1 MRVAGLR
8 KRFRS
13 PARRSFPVPSPWSSP
28 LADDFMETTAA
39 TEWLPAGAAAI
50 FVDLEYV
57 AVLPLLSRICEQQG
71 IDLRSYATEDH
82 PMASRA
88 THTIQSKER
97 GAVNTQMIWDMA
109 MYCSDKHQVAQ
120 ILLVTDERLGKTLS
134 SLSVVAS
141 RVSWASLELDM
152 PQPWRTALGG
162 SAKDFFAKQG
172 GCGEGGGGPRNGP
185 EVYPRR
191 RRAEWVA
198 GAPALVSLLREAVLR
213 RGAADSPDVT
223 DHPDASSAAAAPGA
237 G

>member
-1 MRVAGLR
+1 MSRPAAG
-8 KRFRS
+8 
-13 PARRSFPVPSPWSSP
+13 
-28 LADDFMETTAA
+28 FMESSLLA
-39 TEWLPAGAAAI
+39 TERLPAGPAAI
-50 FVDLEYV
+50 FIDLEYV
-57 AVLPLLSRICEQQG
+57 AALPLLSRICEQQG
-71 IDLRSYATEDH
+71 IDLRSYAAEDH
-82 PMASRA
+82 PMASSA

-97 GAVNTQMIWDMA
+97 GAVTTQMIWDMA

-120 ILLVTDERLGKTLS
+120 ILLVTDDHLGNTLA
-134 SLSVVAS
+134 SLGLG
-141 RVSWASLELDM
+141 VSWASLELDM

-162 SAKDFFAKQG
+162 SAEDFFAKQG

-213 RGAADSPDVT
+213 RGAADSPDVN
-223 DHPDASSAAAAPGA
+223 DHPDASSPAAAPGA